1 MLQTSAQ
8 LNVTV
13 AIGIGTLEIAIKA
26 PDKKR
31 AKLIKEILV
40 IITLNVFSFFISHVQ
55 IEVLQR
61 VYFALSGVILIV
73 ILLSAFYYVI
83 NIKRK

>member
-1 MLQTSAQ
+1 MKNWNDWIGEKLLYYLSPFFALLTLPVVIYLAIYSPSNELQQMLQTSAQ

-31 AKLIKEILV
+31 A
-40 IITLNVFSFFISHVQ
+40 
-55 IEVLQR
+55 
-61 VYFALSGVILIV
+61 GV
-73 ILLSAFYYVI
+73 
-83 NIKRK
+83 N